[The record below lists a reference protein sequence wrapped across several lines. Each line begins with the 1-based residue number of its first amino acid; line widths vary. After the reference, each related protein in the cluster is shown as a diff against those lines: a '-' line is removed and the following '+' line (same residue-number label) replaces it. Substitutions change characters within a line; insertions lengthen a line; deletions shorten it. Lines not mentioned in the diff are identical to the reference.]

1 MENGRL
7 ATSLSILSASTPHL
21 PPSSSHTPASASKMA
36 ALESSTVGRRVLPKT
51 PKTPRPVSTY
61 SPLVQDPVRPR
72 TAVGA
77 LEKPPLLSGSAM
89 GQRSGGGGAAGNGE
103 NRDERITAERLRKEV
118 EILKKELCL
127 SKEKAENL
135 QQREK
140 ILQER
145 LSDQA
150 NNLLKTGGTKF
161 EDLGLGEFRP
171 SQLIKRYSN
180 LYADAR
186 VEAVETLD
194 QLPEMAKSE
203 ELKAKL
209 LLSIIVLAFRSTQRT
224 LMDMR
229 TTLNDILHTP
239 STMQSN
245 SSSMRQ
251 AAKDLQNAIGHY
263 LRITVQRHDLSQNYE
278 EVCRRL
284 WVTLYD
290 YPRLKNCRGL
300 LSYIEECVQLSW
312 VLHIQNPPLVIDHEA
327 TTFDENKHVRFHS
340 SNPESKVIKS
350 VLWPVL
356 LEGEQGPCLAKGV
369 VIT

>member
-1 MENGRL
+1 
-7 ATSLSILSASTPHL
+7 
-21 PPSSSHTPASASKMA
+21 MA
-36 ALESSTVGRRVLPKT
+36 ALENSTVGRRVL

-61 SPLVQDPVRPR
+61 SPLVQEPVRPR

-77 LEKPPLLSGSAM
+77 LEKPPVAGSAM
-89 GQRSGGGGAAGNGE
+89 GQRSGGGGGGGRAAGNGE

-127 SKEKAENL
+127 SKEKEEKL

-150 NNLLKTGGTKF
+150 NNQLKTGGTKF
-161 EDLGLGEFRP
+161 EDLGLGDFRP

-180 LYADAR
+180 LYAEAR

-224 LMDMR
+224 FLDMR
-229 TTLNDILHTP
+229 TTLDDILHTP
-239 STMQSN
+239 TSVQ
-245 SSSMRQ
+245 SSSVALRQ
-251 AAKDLQNAIGHY
+251 AARDLQNAIGHY
-263 LRITVQRHDLSQNYE
+263 LRITVQRHDLSKNYQ
-278 EVCRRL
+278 EVCGRL

-300 LSYIEECVQLSW
+300 LAYIEECVQLSW
-312 VLHIQNPPLVIDHEA
+312 ALHIQNPPLVIDYES

-340 SNPESKVIKS
+340 SNPESKVVKS

-356 LEGEQGPCLAKGV
+356 IEGEQGPCLAKGV